1 MGKKVY
7 KMTED
12 QVASILGKKKETTI
26 SDTPAPGLKLST
38 EGEKKKTKYKITED
52 QLKRIF
58 NELGNKAIDEMDN
71 YNYPEGSDTPSA
83 PWNQDYEEGM
93 KMGETVTGNYVEVTN
108 DRGEFIL
115 KNKANNELLYTNSDM
130 WDNYKEREDIYSE
143 LSDYLNIPQEEEAD
157 EDGRY
162 SVNADGWEDTISD
175 GELLDALASYLND
188 MAKMGREISIT
199 NDPNIWED
207 GEHKFLLVTQQT
219 IEQIWS
225 DKLKADV
232 MKLMGSN

>member
-1 MGKKVY
+1 MGKKIY
-7 KMTED
+7 KMTEN
-12 QVASILGKKKETTI
+12 QVATILGKKK
-26 SDTPAPGLKLST
+26 DVNVADKPAPGLQLSG

-71 YNYPEGSDTPSA
+71 YNYPMGSDTPSA

-93 KMGETVTGNYVEVTN
+93 KMGETVSGNYVGVVYE
-108 DRGEFIL
+108 RSEFLL
-115 KNKANNELLYTNSDM
+115 KNKENNQLIYTNTDM
-130 WDNYKEREDIYSE
+130 WDDYKNDTDIYEE

-162 SVNADGWEDTISD
+162 SVNAADWKDTISD
-175 GELLDALASYLND
+175 DDLLDGLESYLND
-188 MAKMGREISIT
+188 MAKRNKEISIT
-199 NDPNIWED
+199 NDPNVWED
-207 GEHKFLLVTQQT
+207 GEYKFLLITQQA

-225 DKLKADV
+225 DKLKAEAA
-232 MKLMGSN
+232 KLLGLN